1 MLCVLLAAFAA
12 CISPQLLG
20 PVRLKLGMMPCK
32 DRDLFWEG
40 IDGLKAQ
47 ELIDVCRRR
56 AIRFHGVRAL
66 DLRSKHSGPL
76 LSAFSVRACSCGLAV
91 IA

>member
-1 MLCVLLAAFAA
+1 MHF
-12 CISPQLLG
+12 SQLLG

-66 DLRSKHSGPL
+66 DLRSKHSGLCSL
-76 LSAFSVRACSCGLAV
+76 LSLCVRAHAV
-91 IA
+91 